1 MSLQA
6 CFRDVDRFFKQFQ
19 SKISNPKVHIR
30 SFEVWIQKQALVQQ
44 VHCLTRFAQL
54 QRCHPKKIK
63 CIRIGLQVL
72 ERLHKVPLCSV
83 PSISSITP
91 SFKNTITSNNE
102 RLNEMLSTFAWHFI
116 GKDPGVVQ
124 HLRDLRLLPVA
135 HC

>member
-30 SFEVWIQKQALVQQ
+30 SFEVWIQKPQELEQCLQIFQGYEIGTAWCALQLYDFGMIFLSAWQQALVQQ

-63 CIRIGLQVL
+63 CIRIGLQVPL
-72 ERLHKVPLCSV
+72 ENHWNPLSPLTELQC
-83 PSISSITP
+83 
-91 SFKNTITSNNE
+91 
-102 RLNEMLSTFAWHFI
+102 LNVI
-116 GKDPGVVQ
+116 
-124 HLRDLRLLPVA
+124 
-135 HC
+135 